1 MICIMNHMGVTLISD
16 KKKAVEVC
24 QKRIGKG
31 KYPLL
36 AALGLGGN
44 GIRTSPSSMSKI
56 YWGVTIPKML
66 YGIEATPMEEPL
78 IELLEENHRQNA
90 LLVQNLPTR
99 TPKPAGTSLLGWQSL
114 NEVVHRIPE
123 DHVYDKNIVL
133 TP

>member
-1 MICIMNHMGVTLISD
+1 
-16 KKKAVEVC
+16 
-24 QKRIGKG
+24 
-31 KYPLL
+31 
-36 AALGLGGN
+36 
-44 GIRTSPSSMSKI
+44 MSKI